1 MGFLASSLRALI
13 PESKSAI
20 ASVVPTWDNNRAQ
33 IPQSSSYFRN
43 AKDGYMLDEL
53 VFDCVE
59 YRATSAGEPPMSAWV
74 KTGSG
79 EEKIEEHPVLD
90 LFEHPNPF
98 MGRSDFWGAVSM
110 HLDIAGNAYI
120 ERVRSGSGK
129 TVELWPLRPD
139 RIRVIPDSQ
148 RFIAGYTYTVG
159 DQQFRLDAKD
169 VIRFKTRHPLDDYY
183 GLPPLAVLAGRVD
196 LDIWIRQ
203 FSEAFF
209 RNAGVPAGLIN
220 IQRSV
225 NQSERE
231 AISRR
236 FREMFGGP
244 DGWHRIMV
252 LDNGIASYSQMGANM
267 DQLAMLEL
275 NQITETRILGV
286 FGMYPSLIPTMAG
299 IQGNRGQTAAVSDRQ
314 AFFETTMIPW
324 FRSVDST
331 LSVALA
337 DEYPDI
343 VRFEHDLSKVHALQE
358 DEDKKHAR
366 WREDWKAGVVTLREV
381 RAKIGLPDEPD
392 EDGIVLVP
400 TTMVPTHIDEL
411 LDPAALD
418 AAEEAATPP
427 AAAPGAL
434 PQNGTAG
441 ALPAA
446 NAPPAVPAA
455 NGRANGRQ
463 H

>member
-1 MGFLASSLRALI
+1 MGFLSNSLRALV
-13 PESKSAI
+13 PEAKSAI
-20 ASVVPTWDNNRAQ
+20 AATVPTWDQGRAMV
-33 IPQSSSYFRN
+33 PQSSYYRN
-43 AKDGYMLDEL
+43 ARDGYMIDEL

-59 YRATSAGEPPMSAWV
+59 YRATSAGEPPMCAWV
-74 KTGSG
+74 KTSSG
-79 EEKIEEHPVLD
+79 EEKIDEHSSLE

-98 MGRSDFWGAVSM
+98 MGRSDFWGAVSQ
-110 HLDIAGNAYI
+110 HLDIAGSAYI
-120 ERVRSGSGK
+120 EKVRSGSGK

-139 RIRVIPDSQ
+139 RVRVIPDDQ
-148 RFIAGYTYTVG
+148 KFIRGYTYTIG
-159 DQQFRLDAKD
+159 DRTYTLDAKD
-169 VIRFKTRHPLDDYY
+169 VIRFRTRHPLDDYY
-183 GLPPLAVLAGRVD
+183 GLPPLAVLAARVD
-196 LDIWIRQ
+196 LDIWVRQ

-244 DGWHRIMV
+244 DGWHRTLV
-252 LDNGIASYSQMGANM
+252 LDNGVASYSQMGANM
-267 DQLAMLEL
+267 SQLALLEL
-275 NQITETRILGV
+275 TQIIEVKILGV

-324 FRSVDST
+324 FRSVDSM

-343 VRFEHDLSKVHALQE
+343 ARFEHDLSKVHALQE
-358 DEDKKHAR
+358 DEDKKHTR
-366 WREDWKAGVVTLREV
+366 WRENWKAGGITLREF
-381 RAKIGLPDEPD
+381 REKIGMSEEPD

-411 LDPAALD
+411 LDPDALD
-418 AAEEAATPP
+418 AAEEADQPP
-427 AAAPGAL
+427 PLPAGQQPAL
-434 PQNGTAG
+434 PGSQNGTAQ
-441 ALPAA
+441 PP
-446 NAPPAVPAA
+446 PPATAGRR
-455 NGRANGRQ
+455 NGAQ